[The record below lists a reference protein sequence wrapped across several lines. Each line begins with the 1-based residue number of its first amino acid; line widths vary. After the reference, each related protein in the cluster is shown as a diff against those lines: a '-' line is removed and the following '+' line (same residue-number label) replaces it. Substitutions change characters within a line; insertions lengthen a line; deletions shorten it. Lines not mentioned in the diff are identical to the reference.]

1 MSIRQVIDVLA
12 IANNDL
18 PAIEKRFNKLRND
31 IRILQFRKCT
41 STGNL
46 YQLKNQLV
54 STTRLEFFSYI
65 LW

>member
-46 YQLKNQLV
+46 YQLKNQVV